1 MYCLLNSGFAVQEN
15 FGNVQRHLCLSQ
27 LRGECYWHL
36 VSAGQMHR
44 TALSPP
50 WPLPLRII

>member
-1 MYCLLNSGFAVQEN
+1 MYHLLNSGFAVQES

-36 VSAGQMHR
+36 VSGGQKHR

-50 WPLPLRII
+50 GLCP